1 MLTMPVTG
9 YLGMDL
15 PRFIALLRTRV
26 RLIAAIVGAA
36 FLLALIVSLLQ
47 PSRYEATADLLF
59 GRSSTAD
66 AIVAGG
72 ITETAVVPEREAA
85 TNLALAS
92 LDSVAIRVK
101 RELKSSA
108 SIQTL
113 QGAVA
118 VEAEGASDLGAVTAN
133 WDSPDGAAAV
143 ANAFAAQIVALRREA
158 AQADIQRA
166 IDALTA
172 SLNALAPPAEEGA
185 PAAPETEATRRLRD
199 RISQLET
206 LKALET
212 GGVRVVEQATP
223 PEARS
228 SPKPLR
234 NALIAA
240 FVALVLAVFLVA
252 LLARFDER
260 ITDEDEVAA
269 LIGAPVLARIPHVR
283 SRWPLPTRSDREI
296 PSESRSFLEAFEFLR
311 LNLQLMEPE
320 RDTIVVAVTSPA
332 PGDGKTT
339 VVSRLARSL
348 AAGGAEVT
356 AVDFDIRN
364 PKLDSYLSAVDR
376 PGNGGPPDRDEYGAE
391 PVAAARAASGRR
403 VYTADD
409 VTAGLGEL
417 AHHSGN
423 ARRASRSLKSAGRD
437 IPESTLRRWKVQHA
451 PLYAELRATR
461 PIEVADDSDSDGG
474 PNPVDL
480 TRPTMHLRL
489 RLLTGADHPTIQLAP
504 GHLHVLFAQLR
515 ENAEY
520 VLVDTVPVSTAAD
533 ASAVA
538 AAADGVILVLDLETT
553 RRRDLL
559 AVNKQ
564 LRNARA
570 EVRGI
575 VLNRAAID
583 HRAYVYEDLDDPFA
597 D

>member
-1 MLTMPVTG
+1 MLTMPMSG

-15 PRFIALLRTRV
+15 PRFLAQVRTRA
-26 RLIAAIVGAA
+26 RLIAAIVGGA

-59 GRSSTAD
+59 GRTSSAD
-66 AIVAGG
+66 VIVSGG
-72 ITETAVVPEREAA
+72 VTETAVVPEREAA
-85 TNLALAS
+85 TNIGLAS

-113 QGAVA
+113 QDAVTVNA
-118 VEAEGASDLGAVTAN
+118 DGTSDLGTVTAN
-133 WDSPDGAAAV
+133 WDTPDGAADV

-166 IDALTA
+166 IDALNTT
-172 SLNALAPPAEEGA
+172 LDTVA
-185 PAAPETEATRRLRD
+185 PADGAAPAGETEETRRLRD

-223 PEARS
+223 PQDRS

-240 FVALVLAVFLVA
+240 FVALALALFLVA

-269 LIGAPVLARIPHVR
+269 LIGAPVLARIPRVR
-283 SRWPLPTRSDREI
+283 ARWPWPARAVREI
-296 PSESRSFLEAFEFLR
+296 PSFLEAFEFLR

-320 RDTIVVAVTSPA
+320 RDTVVVAVTSA
-332 PGDGKTT
+332 ATGDGKTT

-356 AVDFDIRN
+356 AVDFDIRK
-364 PKLDSYLSAVDR
+364 PELHTYLNAVDQ
-376 PGNGGPPDRDEYGAE
+376 PGNGGPPDRDQDGAE
-391 PVAAARAASGRR
+391 PAAAARTASGRR

-409 VTAGLGEL
+409 VTAGLSEL

-451 PLYAELRATR
+451 PLYAELGATR
-461 PIEVADDSDSDGG
+461 TLEVAEESAADDGV
-474 PNPVDL
+474 NAVDL

-489 RLLTGADHPTIQLAP
+489 RLMTGADHPTIPLAP

-520 VLVDTVPVSTAAD
+520 VLVDTVPISTAAD

-538 AAADGVILVLDLETT
+538 AAADGVILVVDLETS

-559 AVNKQ
+559 AAKKQ

-583 HRAYVYEDLDDPFA
+583 HRAYVYEDHDDPFA
-597 D
+597 DQPGG

>member
-1 MLTMPVTG
+1 MSG
-9 YLGMDL
+9 YLGLDL
-15 PRFIALLRTRV
+15 PRFFALVRTRA

-47 PSRYEATADLLF
+47 SSRYEATADLLF

-66 AIVAGG
+66 VIAAGG
-72 ITETAVVPEREAA
+72 VSETGVVPEREAA

-92 LDSVAIRVK
+92 LDSVAIQVK
-101 RELKSSA
+101 RELESPA
-108 SIQTL
+108 SVEEL
-113 QGAVA
+113 QDAVA
-118 VEAEGASDLGAVTAN
+118 VTTEGASDLGTVTAT
-133 WDSPDGAAAV
+133 WDTPDGAAAV
-143 ANAFAAQIVALRREA
+143 ANAFAEQIVALRREA
-158 AQADIQRA
+158 AQAEIQRA
-166 IDALTA
+166 IDALNTTLQA
-172 SLNALAPPAEEGA
+172 QAPPAAEGA
-185 PAAPETEATRRLRD
+185 PAAPETEATRALQD
-199 RISQLET
+199 RISQLQA

-223 PEARS
+223 PQNRS
-228 SPKPLR
+228 SPRPLR

-240 FVALVLAVFLVA
+240 FVALALALFLVA

-269 LIGAPVLARIPHVR
+269 LIGAPVLARIPRVR
-283 SRWPLPTRSDREI
+283 ARWPWPARAVREV
-296 PSESRSFLEAFEFLR
+296 PSFLEAFEFLR

-320 RDTIVVAVTSPA
+320 RDTVVVAVTSPA
-332 PGDGKTT
+332 AGDGKTT

-356 AVDFDIRN
+356 AVDFDIRK
-364 PKLDSYLSAVDR
+364 PELDSFLNAVDQ
-376 PGNGGPPDRDEYGAE
+376 PGNGGPPDRDNDGAE
-391 PVAAARAASGRR
+391 PVSAARTASGRR

-409 VTAGLGEL
+409 VTAGLSEL

-451 PLYAELRATR
+451 PLYAELGATR
-461 PIEVADDSDSDGG
+461 TLEIADDPDADGG
-474 PNPVDL
+474 GDAVDL

-489 RLLTGADHPTIQLAP
+489 RLMTGADHPTIPLSP

-538 AAADGVILVLDLETT
+538 AAADGVILVVDLDTT

-559 AVNKQ
+559 AAKKQ

-583 HRAYVYEDLDDPFA
+583 HRAYLYEDLDDPLA
-597 D
+597 DQPGR